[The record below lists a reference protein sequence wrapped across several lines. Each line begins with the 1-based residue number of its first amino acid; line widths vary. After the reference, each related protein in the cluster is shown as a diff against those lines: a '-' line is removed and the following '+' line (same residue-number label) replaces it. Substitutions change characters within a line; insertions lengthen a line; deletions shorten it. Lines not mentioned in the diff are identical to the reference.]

1 MANSKEFVRKAI
13 ADLSPLGDVTARP
26 MFGGHGVFLD
36 DRMFA
41 LISKDVLYFKAD
53 DENLADFEAAGMES
67 YGKMP
72 YYQMPPAAMN
82 DPRRF
87 ENLSSGAAAAA
98 VRSDRKKSKRGKN
111 PLATWAL
118 QASGKK
124 RRR

>member
-53 DENLADFEAAGMES
+53 DENRAEFEAAGMES

-72 YYQMPPAAMN
+72 YYQMPPAATN
-82 DPRRF
+82 DPRHF

-98 VRSDRKKSKRGKN
+98 VRGDRKKSK
-111 PLATWAL
+111 
-118 QASGKK
+118 GKK
-124 RRR
+124 AP